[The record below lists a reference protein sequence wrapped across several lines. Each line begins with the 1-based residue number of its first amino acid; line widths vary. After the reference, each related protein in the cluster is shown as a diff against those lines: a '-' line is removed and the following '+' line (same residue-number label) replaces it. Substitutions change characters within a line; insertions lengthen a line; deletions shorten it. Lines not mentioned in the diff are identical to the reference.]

1 MQSGGFVASLARR
14 FFVVRVPF
22 FGKNFFFVV
31 EISKLFFIPTDSFRH
46 RHSFFFRQFPRL
58 GFLPSGKKMRKW
70 FPDSPIFFFTMA
82 TSSRHKT

>member
-14 FFVVRVPF
+14 FIVVRVPF
-22 FGKNFFFVV
+22 FGTNLFFVV

-46 RHSFFFRQFPRL
+46 RHSFFFANFPGSLSYPPKKKCANGSQIRQF
-58 GFLPSGKKMRKW
+58 
-70 FPDSPIFFFTMA
+70 FFFTMA